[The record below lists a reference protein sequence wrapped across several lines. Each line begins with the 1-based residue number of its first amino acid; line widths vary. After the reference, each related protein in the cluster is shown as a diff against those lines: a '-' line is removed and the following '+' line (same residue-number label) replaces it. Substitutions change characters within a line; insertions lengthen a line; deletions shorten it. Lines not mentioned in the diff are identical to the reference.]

1 MVFMRFGW
9 PSLLLAVLA
18 GVVGVCAALPDKDE
32 PSPPARISDFLR
44 PLGKLP
50 LREARWRLSR
60 LTEDVPQ
67 GGYYYGARR
76 VGSDDKHKSNKFN
89 NGGAGGPLFRRQADT
104 DLLMDRLLHIR
115 RYHAHAAHA

>member
-44 PLGKLP
+44 PLSKRP

-67 GGYYYGARR
+67 GGRGYYYGARR
-76 VGSDDKHKSNKFN
+76 GGSDDKSNNKLN
-89 NGGAGGPLFRRQADT
+89 NGGAGGLLFRRQADT
-104 DLLMDRLLHIR
+104 DLLMDQLLHIR
-115 RYHAHAAHA
+115 RYHAHA